1 LSIVDYLLKPFS
13 FTRFLQ
19 AVNKATELINLK
31 LHSNAHAGLPQ
42 ESNLS
47 NAVEEDFLLIN
58 ADHKLYRLYLKD
70 ILYIQSMREYV
81 VYYTAQEKIMAF
93 GSLKSLE
100 GQLPETDFIRIHKSY
115 IVAKKSVKSLQ
126 GNQLDIGITM
136 LPIGGVYRDKVVS
149 KLFDRSGKD

>member
-1 LSIVDYLLKPFS
+1 MS
-13 FTRFLQ
+13 
-19 AVNKATELINLK
+19 
-31 LHSNAHAGLPQ
+31 
-42 ESNLS
+42 
-47 NAVEEDFLLIN
+47 
-58 ADHKLYRLYLKD
+58 
-70 ILYIQSMREYV
+70 EYV

-100 GQLPETDFIRIHKSY
+100 GQVTETDYIRIHKYY

-136 LPIGGVYRDKVVS
+136 RPIGGVYRDKVVS